1 MPTGTGTVDDPIIA
15 DLWDCPGYLV
25 IPTNIDGVHGRGLAR
40 QAFDKNLITR
50 YNWDVA
56 SSPPDPSGIYTL
68 AVKGWA
74 PETALYPGRS
84 WSERVTGRNLALMEA
99 ELERL
104 LQTHQERYSSL
115 KTICA
120 PLISEET
127 WYLYIPFLGMGF
139 GEGKAAEI
147 LPILRKFERPWVKF
161 VKPPEGLFAKACYKP
176 SFAPGVRQDKAL
188 AVAA

>member
-1 MPTGTGTVDDPIIA
+1 MPTGTVDDPIIA
-15 DLWDCPGYLV
+15 DLWECPGYLV

-40 QAFDKNLITR
+40 QAFDKKLITR

-56 SSPPDPSGIYTL
+56 SSPGYPSKIYTL

-74 PETALYPGRS
+74 PETALYKGKS
-84 WSERVTGRNLALMEA
+84 WSERVTGRNLALMEG
-99 ELERL
+99 ELEAL
-104 LQTHQERYSSL
+104 LKKHTEFGIPADNDDYCHL
-115 KTICA
+115 F
-120 PLISEET
+120 
-127 WYLYIPFLGMGF
+127 IPFLGMGF
-139 GEGKAAEI
+139 GEGKASEI

-176 SFAPGVRQDKAL
+176 SFARGVRRDKTM